1 MCSYNSSVENG
12 SGEKTASALDT
23 RVGTV
28 GKANLLPFANSCC
41 RINASSMVCANL
53 VPTGTWVSP
62 LEYRA
67 KP

>member
-1 MCSYNSSVENG
+1 MCSYNSSVEKG
-12 SGEKTASALDT
+12 SGEETASALAT

-41 RINASSMVCANL
+41 HTDTSSMVCANL
-53 VPTGTWVSP
+53 VSMGTWVSP

-67 KP
+67 RP